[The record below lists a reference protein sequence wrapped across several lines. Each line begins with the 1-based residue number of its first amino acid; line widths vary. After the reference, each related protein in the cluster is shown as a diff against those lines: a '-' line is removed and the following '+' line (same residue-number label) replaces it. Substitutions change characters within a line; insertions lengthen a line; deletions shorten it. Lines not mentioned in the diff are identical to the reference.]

1 MKHSKHYYDLD
12 RNMDL
17 SVKTKDIPTYYISKG
32 IEARKVIEAFQSD
45 NYNIATAIS
54 YLLRAGKKVYINN
67 SPTDSMKEDIRKAI
81 NHLKFEL
88 ERQ

>member
-1 MKHSKHYYDLD
+1 MEHSKHYYDFD
-12 RNMDL
+12 RNMDI
-17 SVKTKDIPTYYISKG
+17 SVETNDIPTYYISQG

-54 YLLRAGKKVYINN
+54 YLLRAGKKVYIND

-81 NHLKFEL
+81 AHLKFEL
-88 ERQ
+88 ERE

>member
-17 SVKTKDIPTYYISKG
+17 SVKTKDIPTYYISNG

-54 YLLRAGKKVYINN
+54 YLLRAGKKVYIND
-67 SPTDSMKEDIRKAI
+67 SPSDSMKEDIRKAI

-88 ERQ
+88 ERE

>member
-12 RNMDL
+12 RSMDL